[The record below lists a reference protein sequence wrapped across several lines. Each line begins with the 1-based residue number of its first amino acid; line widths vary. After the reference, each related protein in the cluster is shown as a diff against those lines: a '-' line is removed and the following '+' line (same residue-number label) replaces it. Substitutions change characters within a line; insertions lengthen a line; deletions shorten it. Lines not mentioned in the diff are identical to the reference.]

1 VKKFRL
7 GRRRAPVPSA
17 EGDSL
22 ARPRCHDGGV
32 PETGWTNEP
41 IEPEP
46 PRDWRRVEIL
56 ADALTKLPPRDFA
69 VFVEMAGEEYEPE
82 LRAAVGIAVNV
93 VNVHLAAYPPGS
105 PQYLDAAARADE
117 LHRLTMGDD

>member
-1 VKKFRL
+1 MMV
-7 GRRRAPVPSA
+7 GM
-17 EGDSL
+17 
-22 ARPRCHDGGV
+22 

-56 ADALTKLPPRDFA
+56 ADALIKLPPRDFT
-69 VFVEMAGEEYEPE
+69 VFVEMAGEEYESE
-82 LRAAVGIAVNV
+82 LRAAISIAVNI

-105 PQYLDAAARADE
+105 PQYMDAAARADE
-117 LHRLTMGDD
+117 LQRLTMGDD

>member
-1 VKKFRL
+1 VKKNWR
-7 GRRRAPVPSA
+7 GWASRAGSPA
-17 EGDSL
+17 ECDSL
-22 ARPRCHDGGV
+22 AVHAAMMVGM

-82 LRAAVGIAVNV
+82 LRAAISIAVNI

-105 PQYLDAAARADE
+105 AQYLDAAARADE
-117 LHRLTMGDD
+117 LQRLTMGDD